1 MQPQPATQQQEK
13 GMRHRLPKSERLCS
27 HFLIERLFQPTT
39 NASLAAY
46 PVRIVYRPAEQP
58 DKGAYRGNDGNAI
71 LISVPKRLFKHAV
84 DRNRVKR
91 QIREA
96 YRNNR
101 ELIKTPEGKVIHIAF
116 IWLDNK
122 HYPTEVVEAK
132 VKNLLTRMTEKITK

>member
-1 MQPQPATQQQEK
+1 M
-13 GMRHRLPKSERLCS
+13 
-27 HFLIERLFQPTT
+27 
-39 NASLAAY
+39 
-46 PVRIVYRPAEQP
+46 YRTAEQP

-116 IWLDNK
+116 IWLDSK